1 MIRPFHLRCCT
12 RRRLIW
18 LVTLLLLWQQVVL
31 AGSVCSSP
39 VPVAMTRGVHVAMTT
54 VGGMGIGMM
63 PMPMHAHDP
72 LCAEHCAQGASAQP
86 DARVPNVPPSMLPAL
101 PLLSPLTHRPLGSVA
116 LLAPEALLG
125 ENRPP
130 SRLRYCTLLI

>member
-1 MIRPFHLRCCT
+1 MIRSFQLRCRT

-39 VPVAMTRGVHVAMTT
+39 VPAAAAMVVPAAMTRADS
-54 VGGMGIGMM
+54 MGT
-63 PMPMHAHDP
+63 MPMHAHDP

-86 DARVPNVPPSMLPAL
+86 DARVPNVPSSMLSAL
-101 PLLSPLTHRPLGSVA
+101 PLLSPAVHRLVGNVA
-116 LLAPEALLG
+116 LLEAGALLPA
-125 ENRPP
+125 ETPP
-130 SRLRYCTLLI
+130 PRLRFCSLLI